1 MTSSEPSSPSKH
13 EVQTLRE
20 ERDRIKK
27 QLYSEYG
34 AQIDAM
40 LAQQNASTLSVS
52 PAEQRERRL
61 QAMLDERTPLRQEV
75 KAAQAAALERL
86 IAEAKIDHDRGVNVR
101 SRLDLLLAMQQQP
114 PSASSSLSAP
124 ASPTA

>member
-13 EVQTLRE
+13 EVRTLRE

-75 KAAQAAALERL
+75 KASQAAALERL